1 MCFNLFQGHSANNE
15 TEVDTTPDG
24 MDRLEWEDEF
34 TVDTDDAMN
43 NSASSADEA
52 LYYYY
57 AKTFERTG
65 DIFENYYYEHNKCNK
80 SVQQDP
86 HTVDQMDMAPLHYAA
101 FRGDVEC
108 ARILLDH
115 GAKVDVS
122 TGFGYTPLHIAANDY
137 NITLLLLKYGANP
150 NVKTFNTGET
160 PFNAALKNRNSAV
173 CNLLLQT
180 NQINFNDSDENDMT
194 PLMYAIVY
202 DQIDIAIELIS
213 RGAKVNL
220 QDKDGK
226 TALFYVVEKNNTIL
240 ASRLLE
246 RGSRHITSHY
256 LLHHCVVYNMLE
268 MLKLLL
274 CYDDH
279 KIGLKVRNPDG
290 STPIQFAIIYKK
302 VQMLEYML
310 NLDCSSL
317 QLEME
322 NDLLL
327 AVQYSDSLAEI
338 KPILRLL
345 FAYCNCSVWYKQTN
359 NIMTTSS
366 INCYTPFCHTP
377 LSRAIM
383 LNKLDIAEFLI
394 KEGVDINQICYDHV
408 VNHLRTLRSP
418 GYKEF
423 TKLLSEYKNKLFLK

>member
-1 MCFNLFQGHSANNE
+1 
-15 TEVDTTPDG
+15 

-34 TVDTDDAMN
+34 TVDSDDAMN
-43 NSASSADEA
+43 NSAMSADED

-65 DIFENYYYEHNKCNK
+65 GIFENYCYEQNNCSK

-86 HTVDQMDMAPLHYAA
+86 NTVDHMDMTPLHYTA
-101 FRGDVEC
+101 FRGDVIC
-108 ARILLDH
+108 ARILLEH
-115 GAKVDVS
+115 GAKVDVA

-137 NITLLLLKYGANP
+137 DVTLLLLKYGANP

-160 PFNAALKNRNSAV
+160 PFTAALKNRNAAV
-173 CNLLLQT
+173 SKILLQT
-180 NQINFNDSDENDMT
+180 NQININETDENDKT
-194 PLMYAIVY
+194 PLMYAIAY
-202 DQIDIAIELIS
+202 DQIDAAIELIS

-226 TALFYVVEKNNTIL
+226 TALFYAVEKNNTIL

-246 RGSRHITSHY
+246 RGARHITSHY
-256 LLHHCVVYNMLE
+256 LLHQCVVCNMLD

-279 KIGLKVRNPDG
+279 KISLKVRNQDG
-290 STPIQFAIIYKK
+290 LTPIQFAIIYKK

-310 NLDCSSL
+310 SLDCSSL
-317 QLEME
+317 QLDME

-327 AVQYSDSLAEI
+327 AVQYCDNLAEA

-345 FAYCNCSVWYKQTN
+345 FAYNNCSVWFKKTN

-366 INCYTPFCHTP
+366 LSCYTQFCNTP

-394 KEGVDINQICYDHV
+394 KEGVDLQQICYDHV
-408 VNHLRTLRSP
+408 VNHLRTLRAP

-423 TKLLSEYKNKLFLK
+423 TKLLSEYRQIKCQDYNKIGNSICSFEWF